1 MRTLQK
7 ILLDHKQHLTLP
19 SEKLIQQLL
28 RKLDNDSYLPDR
40 KNAQKLHLLS
50 TNEVDNFCSIV
61 WLNINC
67 AMSSMI

>member
-50 TNEVDNFCSIV
+50 TKEVDNFL
-61 WLNINC
+61 LNC
-67 AMSSMI
+67 